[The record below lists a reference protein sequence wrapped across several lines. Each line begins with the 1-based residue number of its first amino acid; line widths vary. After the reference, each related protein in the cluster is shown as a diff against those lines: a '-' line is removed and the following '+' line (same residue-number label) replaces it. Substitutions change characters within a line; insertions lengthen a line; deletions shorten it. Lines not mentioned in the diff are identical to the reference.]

1 MELLPRKRLS
11 KGILVLLLGLIFASA
26 SAVLLW
32 RLFLRV
38 NPRTLSLAYR
48 LDPAR
53 VQLFLRTPDRAT
65 LQRIAWL
72 STRLVSP
79 ASPPTAASLSPALS
93 FEYAVLRRREGSG
106 AIWVVYAHQEGGR
119 HVTILS
125 ENDPS
130 VFLPIKDI
138 RRSLAQEPFFRQHVE
153 DTTKNLLWADPQSF
167 PLPPG
172 PAASLLRASMA
183 PYRRAL
189 ILWDPQAS
197 GELLLEKQ
205 GDRNEQRTAGIPP
218 ALLYPVSPVFEIR
231 SASLPRTWNLLSEA
245 LGKRDIPLT
254 EGLTGILRATM
265 QEYTR
270 STDLQAIGEDL
281 LKNPAT
287 IAVARGSGGQLSLVV
302 TGTATSEEAMDR
314 WTLSLASALTPGIV
328 RFQRFFN
335 ENVRTDVIAPTEGGP
350 AQESPVQGWR
360 IMRMGASGSSS
371 TFEVARRNRA
381 FVFSSDRRLLLQIIA
396 AARGSD
402 RERGTTGVGGT
413 VDLLWL
419 FSWLDRALPFLA
431 KDTRSLSALLLG
443 PGTLRLTWQSTEGN
457 STVRIRWSLLR
468 TQIIPLAFPA
478 TTGNTGKK

>member
-1 MELLPRKRLS
+1 MELLSRKRLP

-53 VQLFLRTPDRAT
+53 VQLFLRTQDPT
-65 LQRIAWL
+65 TFQRVTRL
-72 STRLVSP
+72 STPLVSP
-79 ASPPTAASLSPALS
+79 ALPPAASLPPALS
-93 FEYAVLRRREGSG
+93 FEYAVLKRREGSG

-119 HVTILS
+119 HLTILS
-125 ENDPS
+125 ENDPV
-130 VFLPIKDI
+130 VFLPLKEI
-138 RRSLAQEPFFRQHVE
+138 RRSLAREPFFGQHVE
-153 DTTKNLLWADPQSF
+153 DATKNLLWADLQSF

-172 PAASLLRASMA
+172 PAASLLKASMA

-189 ILWDPQAS
+189 ILWDPQTS

-205 GDRNEQRTAGIPP
+205 EGRNEQRMAGIPP
-218 ALLYPVSPVFEIR
+218 ALLYPVSPVLEIR

-245 LGKRDIPLT
+245 LGKRDTPLT

-281 LKNPAT
+281 FSSPST
-287 IAVARGSGGQLSLVV
+287 IAVVRGSGGQLSLVV
-302 TGTATSEEAMDR
+302 TGTAISEEAIGR
-314 WTLSLASALTPGIV
+314 WTLSIASALTPGIV

-335 ENVRTDVIAPTEGGP
+335 ENVRTDVIAPTEGGLV
-350 AQESPVQGWR
+350 AESPVQGWK
-360 IMRMGASGSSS
+360 IMRVGASGSTS
-371 TFEVARRNRA
+371 TFTIARRNRA
-381 FVFSSDRRLLLQIIA
+381 FIFTNTHQLLPQLIIA
-396 AARGSD
+396 AGGNNRSPGAL
-402 RERGTTGVGGT
+402 GVGGT
-413 VDLLWL
+413 VDLLWF
-419 FSWLDRALPFLA
+419 FSWLDRSLPFLA
-431 KDTRSLSALLLG
+431 KDARLLASLLLG
-443 PGTLRLTWQSTEGN
+443 PETLRLTWQSTEGN

-468 TQIIPLAFPA
+468 MQILPLALPA
-478 TTGNTGKK
+478 PTGNTGKK